1 MQWFSGRLFKRKRQN
16 SFRLWSLRKKIM
28 RPKKKNNTS
37 YHGKPIFSSNRTN
50 QWEKW
55 NKKRR
60 NTVGQKT
67 FCKLGI
73 CLVSELLLYLSVGH
87 CGFQL
92 GPGQGAKNC
101 APELRAQAVFS
112 VRNVCRIICFR
123 LLDFLVQAQEA
134 PVHFG
139 RAFSNICGAVGSK
152 RNSKNSIPGT
162 LTIPGTLAIPWT
174 FSAYNEWQRVRRL
187 GFSCFILLQSNEC

>member
-1 MQWFSGRLFKRKRQN
+1 MQWFSGRLLKRKRQN
-16 SFRLWSLRKKIM
+16 SFRLWSFRKTIM

-123 LLDFLVQAQEA
+123 LL
-134 PVHFG
+134 HFWF
-139 RAFSNICGAVGSK
+139 RLKKLPFTSDEHSPTFVELLDLKEIQ
-152 RNSKNSIPGT
+152 KNSIPRT
-162 LTIPGTLAIPWT
+162 LTIWYIGYSLDIQCMQWMAKSQTTWI
-174 FSAYNEWQRVRRL
+174 
-187 GFSCFILLQSNEC
+187 